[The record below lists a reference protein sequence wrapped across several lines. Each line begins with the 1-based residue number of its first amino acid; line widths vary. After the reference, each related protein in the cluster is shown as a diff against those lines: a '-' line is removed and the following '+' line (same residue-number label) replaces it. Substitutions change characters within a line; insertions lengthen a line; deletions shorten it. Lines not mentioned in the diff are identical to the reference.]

1 MASAIQLSAA
11 SSIINGQGLGVNPA
25 LTTQIYT
32 YQNQAPLLVIA
43 NIFANAA
50 NASSG
55 LSSNLANALSNI
67 GVGVARGQF
76 LIDFYPSNVTPVCSG
91 NVADYFAA
99 NANTASFSKTL
110 TNQANQPFANGLS
123 SFSNVFSTSY
133 AYASSVFDTVSS
145 VTLLKNKTYSQSGL
159 GFTGP
164 ADLSTGGLSA
174 APLIANVV
182 STFGTMYDINNLSG
196 IGNPYIFG
204 QNLLNQ
210 GFGQFG
216 NLSTQL
222 SSAGLNTNNLL
233 QVPQSSTSVTHVV
246 ATKSR
251 NSTLGS
257 IDLPVVNPV
266 TTSTIVSGTSTNVV
280 TGIYQT
286 ITGGALTSITAATGT
301 TIANVSITSLADYLN
316 LNKVVSSSTYSQLSS
331 LGIVDFT
338 TLGSYL
344 QYRLGTGH
352 FRSWSDMANF
362 LGNISV
368 PTLSY
373 TTANANTA
381 VLSSN
386 TISTLG
392 NLISTGTGPF
402 GNPVMMDYL
411 GAAAGVPYTTYL
423 STINSSY
430 GIVANSTTLLAN
442 LTTLNTAVSNY
453 VYNSGNIG
461 NVTLAVT
468 AVNAAL
474 NSLSSGNAF
483 VANCQTAYYNML
495 NRLSAEVVNLADA
508 GVTYT
513 TNQQALIGLAQRIG
527 SISSDTTQLQTY
539 QFVSNIVTNNASGD
553 TIRAAIAESLNTTLL
568 SSRGITVANDPNPAG
583 IISQAATQNI
593 PLSTYI
599 TQNM

>member
-1 MASAIQLSAA
+1 MSSAIQLTAA
-11 SSIINGQGLGVNPA
+11 SSIINGQGLGVNPT

-32 YQNQAPLLVIA
+32 YQHQAPLLVIA

-67 GVGVARGQF
+67 GVGVSRGHF
-76 LIDFYPSNVTPVCSG
+76 LIDFYPTNIAATSSG
-91 NVADYFAA
+91 NVSYYFAG
-99 NANTASFSKTL
+99 NANTASFSRTL
-110 TNQANQPFANGLS
+110 TNQANQPFVNGLGG
-123 SFSNVFSTSY
+123 FANVFTTVY
-133 AYASSVFDTVSS
+133 GYASSVFDTVSS
-145 VTLLKNKTYSQSGL
+145 VTLLKNKTYNQSGL
-159 GFTGP
+159 GFSGP
-164 ADLSTGGLSA
+164 ADLATNGLSA
-174 APLIANVV
+174 APLLANVV
-182 STFGTMYDINNLSG
+182 SKFGTMYDINNLSG

-216 NLSTQL
+216 GLSSQL
-222 SSAGLNTNNLL
+222 SNAGLDTDNLL
-233 QVPQSSTSVTHVV
+233 QVPQSSTSVTHVSGT
-246 ATKSR
+246 ASR
-251 NSTLGS
+251 NSILGS

-266 TTSTIVSGTSTNVV
+266 TTSTIVSGTSSSVV
-280 TGIYQT
+280 VGVYQS
-286 ITGGALTSITAATGT
+286 IAGGALQSIASATGS
-301 TIANVSITSLADYLN
+301 TIANVSITTLADYLN
-316 LNKVVSSSTYSQLSS
+316 LNKVVSSSAYSQLSS
-331 LGIVDFT
+331 LGIVDLNS
-338 TLGSYL
+338 LGSYL

-352 FRSWSDMANF
+352 FSSWNDMANF
-362 LGNISV
+362 LGNVSV

-373 TTANANTA
+373 TTANANSA

-392 NLISTGTGPF
+392 NLLSTGTGPF

-411 GAAAGVPYTTYL
+411 GAAAGVPYTTNFA
-423 STINSSY
+423 TINANY

-483 VANCQTAYYNML
+483 VANSWAAHYNML
-495 NRLSAEVVNLADA
+495 SRLNAEVINLADA
-508 GVTYT
+508 GVVYT
-513 TNQQALIGLAQRIG
+513 TNQLALIALAQRIG
-527 SISSDTTQLQTY
+527 PTSADTTQLQTY
-539 QFVSNIVTNNASGD
+539 QFVSNIVTNNAGGD
-553 TIRAAIAESLNTTLL
+553 TIRAAIAESLNTALL
-568 SSRGITVANDPNPAG
+568 SSKGINVTNDPNPAS
-583 IISQAATQNI
+583 ILVQAATQNI
-593 PLSTYI
+593 PLNTYI